1 MVSITIEGD
10 LQMVEDKVRICFI
23 GCGHHS
29 MESLQ
34 PAVTLI
40 PQIEY
45 VAACDL
51 IEERAKEAARRFG
64 AKKWYIDYKEMISEV
79 SPDGVIIVGPP
90 TMHEELGIS
99 CLNRGLNVF
108 MEKPPSLTLEGAR
121 RIREAMKASGKI
133 CMVGTNW
140 RHMPIHKAL
149 KKISEREDFGEIF
162 RLEAKYLAPDT
173 RGAWGQP
180 FAWGF
185 MLNQA
190 IHPMDCLQFLGG
202 RIVEV
207 EAEGIVAEGKKL
219 AISAILQF
227 ASGPIGSFV
236 LGGCSPI
243 FYERVGIQG
252 TEGWVEAEQFKRLK
266 YTSRKGWIESTD
278 PTAIETLVFEHG
290 SHYRG
295 VSRPGYVE
303 ELEYFAQCILSG
315 SHPHA
320 DAEDAYYALKTLD
333 AIIKSINMGEK
344 IRVN

>member
-1 MVSITIEGD
+1 MVKD
-10 LQMVEDKVRICFI
+10 RVRICFI
-23 GCGHHS
+23 GCGRHS

-34 PAVTLI
+34 PAAALI

-51 IEERAKEAARRFG
+51 IEEKAREAVRRFG
-64 AKKWYIDYKEMISEV
+64 AKRWYTDYEEMIDKEA
-79 SPDGVIIVGPP
+79 PDGVIIVGPP
-90 TMHEELGIS
+90 QMHEELGVA
-99 CLNRGLNVF
+99 CLKRGVNVF
-108 MEKPPSLTLEGAR
+108 IEKPPSLTLDGAR
-121 RIREAMKASGKI
+121 RIYEVMKSSGKI
-133 CMVGTNW
+133 CMVGTHW
-140 RHMPIHKAL
+140 RHMPVHRAL
-149 KKISEREDFGEIF
+149 KKISERGDFGDVF
-162 RLEAKYLAPDT
+162 RLEATYLAPDT

-180 FAWGF
+180 FLWGF

-202 RIVEV
+202 RVIEV
-207 EAEGIVAEGKKL
+207 EAMGIAVEGKRL
-219 AISAILQF
+219 AVSASLLF
-227 ASGPIGSFV
+227 DSGAIGSFT

-243 FYERVGIQG
+243 FYERVGVQG
-252 TEGWVEAEQFKRLK
+252 TEGWAEAEQFKRLR
-266 YTSRKGWIESTD
+266 YASRKGWMEPTD
-278 PTAIETLVFEHG
+278 PTAIQTLIFEHG

-303 ELEYFAQCILSG
+303 ELEHFAHCILSG

-333 AIIKSINMGEK
+333 AIVKSVDSGVR

>member
-1 MVSITIEGD
+1 MVRD
-10 LQMVEDKVRICFI
+10 RVRVCFI

-34 PAVTLI
+34 PAVALI

-45 VAACDL
+45 MAACDL
-51 IEERAKEAARRFG
+51 VEERAREAVRRFG
-64 AKKWYIDYKEMISEV
+64 AKRWYTDYDRMIDEE

-90 TMHEELGIS
+90 QMHEELGVS
-99 CLNRGLNVF
+99 CLKRGLNVF
-108 MEKPPSLTLEGAR
+108 IEKPPSLSLDGAR
-121 RIREAMKASGKI
+121 RIFEAMKASGRI

-140 RHMPIHKAL
+140 RHMPVHRAL
-149 KKISEREDFGEIF
+149 KKISEGDGFGEIF
-162 RLEAKYLAPDT
+162 RLEATYLAPDT

-202 RIVEV
+202 RVVEV
-207 EAEGIVAEGKKL
+207 EARGIVAEGRKL
-219 AISAILQF
+219 AISAGLQF
-227 ASGPIGSFV
+227 ASGAIGSFV

-243 FYERVGIQG
+243 FYERIGVQG
-252 TEGWVEAEQFKRLK
+252 AEGWAEAEQFKRLK
-266 YTSRKGWIESTD
+266 YASRRGWIEPTD
-278 PTAIETLVFEHG
+278 PTAIQTIVFEHG

-303 ELEYFAQCILSG
+303 ELEHFAQCILSG
-315 SHPHA
+315 THPHA

-333 AIIKSINMGEK
+333 AIVKSMDTGERV
-344 IRVN
+344 RVN

>member
-1 MVSITIEGD
+1 MGD
-10 LQMVEDKVRICFI
+10 LQMVKDRVRICFI

-51 IEERAKEAARRFG
+51 IEERAKEAVRRFG
-64 AKKWYIDYKEMISEV
+64 AKKWYTDYNEMISEV

-90 TMHEELGIS
+90 QMHEELGTS
-99 CLNRGLNVF
+99 CLKMGLNVF
-108 MEKPPSLTLEGAR
+108 MEKPPSLTLKGAR
-121 RIREAMKASGKI
+121 RIYEAMKESGKI
-133 CMVGTNW
+133 CMVGTHW
-140 RHMPIHKAL
+140 RHMPIHRAL
-149 KKISEREDFGEIF
+149 KKISEREDFGEVF
-162 RLEAKYLAPDT
+162 RLEATYLAPDT

-190 IHPMDCLQFLGG
+190 IHLMDCLQFLGG
-202 RIVEV
+202 RVVEV
-207 EAEGIVAEGKKL
+207 EARGIVVDGKKL
-219 AISAILQF
+219 AISASLEF
-227 ASGPIGSFV
+227 ASGSIGSFV

-243 FYERVGIQG
+243 FYERIGIQG
-252 TEGWVEAEQFKRLK
+252 TEGWVEAEQFKKLK
-266 YTSRKGWIESTD
+266 YASRKGWMESTD
-278 PTAIETLVFEHG
+278 PTAIQTLAFEHG

-303 ELEYFAQCILSG
+303 ELEHFAQSIISG

-333 AIIKSINMGEK
+333 AIVKSINTGKK
-344 IRVN
+344 IRVD

>member
-1 MVSITIEGD
+1 MVKD
-10 LQMVEDKVRICFI
+10 RVRLCFI

-51 IEERAKEAARRFG
+51 IEERARESVRRFG
-64 AKKWYIDYKEMISEV
+64 AKRWYTDYSEMIDKE

-90 TMHEELGIS
+90 QMHEELGIA
-99 CLNRGLNVF
+99 CLRKGLNVF
-108 MEKPPSLTLEGAR
+108 IEKPPSLTLDGAR
-121 RIREAMKASGKI
+121 KIYEAMKTSGRI
-133 CMVGTNW
+133 CMVGTHW
-140 RHMPIHKAL
+140 RHMPVHKAL
-149 KKISEREDFGEIF
+149 KKISEEENFGEIF
-162 RLEAKYLAPDT
+162 RLEATYLAPDT

-180 FAWGF
+180 FTWGF

-202 RIVEV
+202 RVVEV
-207 EAEGIVAEGKKL
+207 EARGVAVEGRKL
-219 AISAILQF
+219 AISASLKF
-227 ASGPIGSFV
+227 ASGAIGSFV

-243 FYERVGIQG
+243 FYERIGVQG
-252 TEGWVEAEQFKRLK
+252 TDGWAEAEQFKRLK
-266 YTSRKGWIESTD
+266 YASRKGWIESTD
-278 PTAIETLVFEHG
+278 PTAIQTLIFEHG

-303 ELEYFAQCILSG
+303 ELEYFTQCILSG
-315 SHPHA
+315 TNPHA

-333 AIIKSINMGEK
+333 AMVKSINKGER
-344 IRVN
+344 IQVN

>member
-1 MVSITIEGD
+1 MVRD
-10 LQMVEDKVRICFI
+10 RVRVCFI

-34 PAVTLI
+34 PAVALI

-45 VAACDL
+45 MAACDL
-51 IEERAKEAARRFG
+51 VEERAREAVRRFG
-64 AKKWYIDYKEMISEV
+64 AKRWYTDYDRMIDEE

-90 TMHEELGIS
+90 QMHEELGVS
-99 CLNRGLNVF
+99 CLKRGLNVF
-108 MEKPPSLTLEGAR
+108 IEKPPSLSLDGAR
-121 RIREAMKASGKI
+121 RIFEAMKASGRI

-140 RHMPIHKAL
+140 RHMPVHRAL
-149 KKISEREDFGEIF
+149 KKISEGDGFGEIF
-162 RLEAKYLAPDT
+162 RLEATYLAPDT

-202 RIVEV
+202 RVVEV
-207 EAEGIVAEGKKL
+207 EARGIVAEGRKL
-219 AISAILQF
+219 AVSAGLQF
-227 ASGPIGSFV
+227 ASGAIGSFV

-243 FYERVGIQG
+243 FYERIGVQG
-252 TEGWVEAEQFKRLK
+252 AEGWAEAEQFKRLK
-266 YTSRKGWIESTD
+266 YASRRGWIEPTD
-278 PTAIETLVFEHG
+278 PTAIQTIVFEHG

-303 ELEYFAQCILSG
+303 ELEHFAQCILSG
-315 SHPHA
+315 THPHA

-333 AIIKSINMGEK
+333 AIVKSMDTGERV
-344 IRVN
+344 RVN

>member
-1 MVSITIEGD
+1 
-10 LQMVEDKVRICFI
+10 
-23 GCGHHS
+23 

-34 PAVTLI
+34 PAVALI

-45 VAACDL
+45 MAACDL
-51 IEERAKEAARRFG
+51 VEERAREAVRRFG
-64 AKKWYIDYKEMISEV
+64 AKRWYTDYNRMIDEE

-90 TMHEELGIS
+90 QMHEELGVS
-99 CLNRGLNVF
+99 CLKRGLNVF
-108 MEKPPSLTLEGAR
+108 IEKPPSLSLDGAR
-121 RIREAMKASGKI
+121 RIFEAMKASGRI

-140 RHMPIHKAL
+140 RHMPVHRAL
-149 KKISEREDFGEIF
+149 KKISEGDGFGEIF
-162 RLEAKYLAPDT
+162 RLEATYLAPDT

-202 RIVEV
+202 RVVEV
-207 EAEGIVAEGKKL
+207 EARGIVAEGRKL
-219 AISAILQF
+219 AISAGLQF
-227 ASGPIGSFV
+227 ASGAIGSFV

-243 FYERVGIQG
+243 FYERIGVQG
-252 TEGWVEAEQFKRLK
+252 AEGWAEAEQFKRLK
-266 YTSRKGWIESTD
+266 YASRRGWIEPTD
-278 PTAIETLVFEHG
+278 PTAIQTIVFEHG

-303 ELEYFAQCILSG
+303 ELEHFAQCILSG
-315 SHPHA
+315 THPHA

-333 AIIKSINMGEK
+333 AIVKSMDTGERV
-344 IRVN
+344 RVN

>member
-1 MVSITIEGD
+1 
-10 LQMVEDKVRICFI
+10 
-23 GCGHHS
+23 

-34 PAVTLI
+34 PAVALI

-45 VAACDL
+45 TAACDL
-51 IEERAKEAARRFG
+51 VEERAREAVRRFG
-64 AKKWYIDYKEMISEV
+64 AKRWYTDYDRMIDEE

-90 TMHEELGIS
+90 KMHEELGIS
-99 CLNRGLNVF
+99 CLKRGLNVF
-108 MEKPPSLTLEGAR
+108 VEKPPSLTLDGAR
-121 RIREAMKASGKI
+121 RIFEAMKASGRI

-140 RHMPIHKAL
+140 RHMPVHRAL
-149 KKISEREDFGEIF
+149 KKISEGDGFGEIF
-162 RLEAKYLAPDT
+162 RLEATYLAPDT

-202 RIVEV
+202 RVVEV
-207 EAEGIVAEGKKL
+207 EARGIVAEGRKL
-219 AISAILQF
+219 AVSAGLQF
-227 ASGPIGSFV
+227 ASGAIGSFV

-243 FYERVGIQG
+243 FYERIGVQG
-252 TEGWVEAEQFKRLK
+252 AEGWAEAEQFKRLK
-266 YTSRKGWIESTD
+266 YASRRGWIEPTD
-278 PTAIETLVFEHG
+278 PTAMQTIVFEHG

-303 ELEYFAQCILSG
+303 ELEHFAQCIISG
-315 SHPHA
+315 THPHA

-333 AIIKSINMGEK
+333 AIVKSIDTGEK
-344 IRVN
+344 VRVN